1 MLQGKDQP
9 VFGHTATAQG
19 GYQRID
25 FRSLVKRLFDI
36 LVALAMLA
44 TFLPLM
50 LIIAALIA
58 VSSGGGVIFAH
69 ERVGRDGR
77 SFRCL
82 KFRTMV
88 KDADRRLEELLKSDA
103 AAQREWNARRKLRH
117 DPRIVPVVGH
127 FLRQSS
133 LDELPQILNVL
144 RGDMSVVGPRPIIE
158 DELAYY
164 GSGRR
169 LYLSVRPGLTG
180 PWQVGD
186 RSDSSYETRVKQD
199 IEYVQSWSLLTDLQ
213 IVLKTAAI
221 VLRGRSPGAY

>member
-1 MLQGKDQP
+1 MLQGKNQP
-9 VFGHTATAQG
+9 VFGDPATAQE

-25 FRSLVKRLFDI
+25 YRSSVKRLFDI
-36 LVALAMLA
+36 SVASVMLV

-50 LIIAALIA
+50 LMIAALITI
-58 VSSGGGVIFAH
+58 SSGGGAIFAH

-88 KDADRRLEELLKSDA
+88 RDADRRLEELLKADA
-103 AAQREWNARRKLRH
+103 AAQREWQARRKLRH

-133 LDELPQILNVL
+133 LDELPQIFNVL
-144 RGDMSVVGPRPIIE
+144 RGDMSIVGPRPIIE
-158 DELAYY
+158 DELVYY
-164 GSGRR
+164 GSSRR

-199 IEYVQSWSLLTDLQ
+199 IDYVQSWSLTTDLR